1 MKKILCLVFL
11 CLSTQSYSQEKS
23 GPFGLEAGMTKE
35 QILKIVGDGAIKASD
50 GDVLLLTAV
59 PEAHPDFETYT
70 LLICPEKG
78 LLKIL
83 AMSKSVNTNVR
94 GTELKSAY
102 DSLKASLATTYGKPN
117 HALDMVSNGSIWI
130 YPDDWMAGLAKS
142 ERALASSW
150 MDIPLPNKLRFIR
163 LDAAA
168 KSKTVG
174 YLNLTYEFE
183 GLEAYMK
190 SKEAKEPKPKK

>member
-1 MKKILCLVFL
+1 MKKILCLAFL
-11 CLSTQSYSQEKS
+11 CLSTQSFSQEKS

-35 QILKIVGDGAIKASD
+35 QILKIVGDGAVKASE
-50 GDVLLLTAV
+50 GDAFLLTGV

-70 LLICPEKG
+70 LLISPESG

-83 AMSKSVNTNVR
+83 AVGKSITTNAR
-94 GTELKSAY
+94 GTDMKDAY
-102 DSLKASLATTYGKPN
+102 DSLKGALTSTYGKPN
-117 HALDMVSNGSIWI
+117 HELDMVSNGSIWI

-150 MDIPLPNKLRFIR
+150 MDIPLPYKLRFIR

-168 KSKTVG
+168 KSKTAG

-190 SKEAKEPKPKK
+190 AKDTKEAKVKK